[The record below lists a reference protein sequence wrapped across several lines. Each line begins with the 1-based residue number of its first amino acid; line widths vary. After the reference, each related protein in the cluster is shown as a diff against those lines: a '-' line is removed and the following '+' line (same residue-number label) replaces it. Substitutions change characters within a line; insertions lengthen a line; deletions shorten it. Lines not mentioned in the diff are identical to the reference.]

1 MNHVRSAV
9 LACSLALASFAVFG
23 AASSSASVTNIQF
36 QLTDLTPGDD
46 QASGFSFSM
55 PAFYGYGGIDG
66 LLGPSEYQ
74 YNWWEPTESTHSSG
88 TDAFALNER
97 SGRLHWGGASA
108 GYGVG
113 ASSIGVFGLAHG
125 PSTSYGAVMNDTGG
139 GTAGGSIEVAP
150 HSELRVSFDYQLL
163 ASATDP
169 VDGQYGD
176 YPSDMAQAFADFQL
190 YYRLS
195 DQYEATVF
203 AERQYA
209 HADAVGDY
217 LDVVG
222 FECFE
227 VVGGGCDYFAVW
239 GVKPGH
245 EQVSRREGTFQGL
258 ISNTSDSPIT
268 ATLSIGLKVQGY
280 GSSAPVPEPS
290 AALLALSGLAMAAA
304 GARRRSRG

>member
-46 QASGFSFSM
+46 QASGYSFSM
-55 PAFYGYGGIDG
+55 PALYY
-66 LLGPSEYQ
+66 Y
-74 YNWWEPTESTHSSG
+74 SG
-88 TDAFALNER
+88 TDGLAGTSGYQSNWWGSSEYSTGTDSFALNEEA
-97 SGRLHWGGASA
+97 GREQWGGASA

-125 PSTSYGAVMNDTGG
+125 PSTSYGAVMNDAGG

-203 AERQYA
+203 SERLGA

-217 LDVVG
+217 LDIVG

-227 VVGGGCDYFAVW
+227 LVGGGCDYFAVW